1 MIKKTAFDEFLGAR
15 NLSDAELLF
24 KRHLL
29 DAEIID
35 PSNDR
40 TWAQYAN
47 QIYREIGKNDDKY
60 AFWGRLLCFFE
71 HDLEPKWGHLHKGH
85 IFFWLGLT
93 LLLEDMNKAK
103 IWLEKALEED
113 RILVSKKGTKDI
125 ENSSS
130 YVALCLIERI
140 EDSHFDSD
148 AEKQKFFKGLFSPSF
163 NAAIFGQEIDSELI
177 KKSIVHIVPKESL
190 DQALEVKGE
199 LDMVSRQRLKTATI
213 SLAGSF
219 LESVLLGI
227 LYYKHSHKTNS
238 TGKDI
243 RELQL
248 GTLFAEADLL
258 ATTGKKVFPSD
269 SIEASCKTIHMFRNR
284 LHPGNELK
292 QKYKLTERVAVTVKN
307 LLDSALLDWSNNL
320 P

>member
-1 MIKKTAFDEFLGAR
+1 MTEMTSFDRFLGAK
-15 NLSDAELLF
+15 DFIGAESLF
-24 KRHLL
+24 KKQLL
-29 DAEIID
+29 EAEIID

-47 QIYREIGKNDDKY
+47 QISREIEKIDDRC
-60 AFWGRLLCFFE
+60 AFWLRLSQFFE
-71 HDLEPKWGHLHKGH
+71 NDLETKWGHLHKGH

-93 LLLEDMNKAK
+93 CLLEDVAKAK

-113 RILVSKKGTKDI
+113 RELERIRGTKNL
-125 ENSSS
+125 ENSSA
-130 YVALCLIERI
+130 YVTLCLIERI
-140 EDSHFDSD
+140 EDSHFNPDV
-148 AEKQKFFKGLFSPSF
+148 EKQKFFKELFPRSF
-163 NAAIFGQEIDSELI
+163 DAAIFGQEIDPERI
-177 KKSIVHIVPKESL
+177 KKSITNIVPKESL
-190 DQALEVKGE
+190 DQALELKRE
-199 LDMVSRQRLKTATI
+199 LDMVSRQRLQTATI

-238 TGKDI
+238 KGTDI
-243 RELQL
+243 HGLQL
-248 GTLFAEADLL
+248 GELFKEADLL
-258 ATTGKKVFPSD
+258 AAKGEKVFPSD
-269 SIEASCKTIHMFRNR
+269 SIEASCKTIHLFRNR

-307 LLDSALLDWSNNL
+307 LLDSALLDWSKNL